1 MASDEFRYQLRH
13 ELEVWRTE
21 GLIDNSQ
28 YEQLAERYQIN
39 NLDTVARNRFVMILL
54 GLGSI
59 LIGLGV
65 ITFVAANWQELPRTA
80 KVTLLLSLFIVVNI
94 AGFYLWKRQNERQQR
109 LGHGLLILGALIL
122 GANMGLMGQMFHIS
136 NPFYELLLAWGIGV
150 VAMSYSLRLTSLG
163 VLSIILI
170 GCGYFGFLG
179 NVVFTSSLFQET
191 SWAALIGQH
200 MPLLVGLIFIPLA
213 YWCRSGWIFALAA
226 IAIIFSLQ
234 INWLFAL
241 ANFFTANS
249 GGWVSAIAL
258 ALPPALLWGYD
269 DSLWI
274 FGDFPL
280 FSHRQSHN
288 ATGVS
293 FQPIARN
300 LALVYFSILF
310 YSCSFYWF
318 WEAFT
323 DSTSTQQP
331 TNLSFFALIDVV
343 IFILLASFA
352 WLRLV
357 WLGTRSH
364 RNRDLTTIVI
374 GGFIAISALIVFW
387 HINIAP
393 ISAVA
398 TFVFNA
404 LLFLLAAG
412 LIREGLAHGQRRA
425 FWGGMVLLTL
435 RIINWFILS
444 ATGLLF
450 KSLMFILC
458 GVSVIAIGLWFERYV
473 RTLSHTPNSRKAREQ
488 GNQRELR

>member
-1 MASDEFRYQLRH
+1 MASDEFRHQLRH

-80 KVTLLLSLFIVVNI
+80 KVTLLLSLFIVVNV

-136 NPFYELLLAWGIGV
+136 SPFYELLLAWGIGV
-150 VAMSYSLRLTSLG
+150 VAMAYSLRLTSLG

-170 GCGYFGFLG
+170 GQGYLNFLG
-179 NVVFTSSLFQET
+179 EAVFSASLFQEL
-191 SWAALIGQH
+191 SWSALIGQH
-200 MPLLVGLIFIPLA
+200 LPLLISLVFVPLA
-213 YWCRSGWIFALAA
+213 YWCRSRSIFALAA
-226 IAIIFSLQ
+226 IAIIFSLE

-249 GGWVSAIAL
+249 GGWVLAIAI

-274 FGDFPL
+274 YSDFPL
-280 FSHRQSHN
+280 FSRQSHN
-288 ATGVS
+288 TRGIS

-300 LALVYFSILF
+300 LALIYLAVLF

-323 DSTSTQQP
+323 NSASTKQL

-343 IFILLASFA
+343 IFILLAILA
-352 WLRLV
+352 WLRIV
-357 WLGTRSH
+357 WLETRRSR
-364 RNRDLTTIVI
+364 RNHNLTTIVI

-393 ISAVA
+393 IPVVA
-398 TFVFNA
+398 TFIFNA
-404 LLFLLAAG
+404 LLFLLATG
-412 LIREGLAHGQRRA
+412 LIREGLTHGQRRA
-425 FWGGMVLLTL
+425 FWGGMVLITL

-458 GVSVIAIGLWFERYV
+458 GVSVIAIGLWFERYI
-473 RTLSHTPNSRKAREQ
+473 RTLNHISTSSRT
-488 GNQRELR
+488 

>member
-1 MASDEFRYQLRH
+1 MASIEFRHQLRH

-28 YEQLAERYQIN
+28 YEQLAERYQLN
-39 NLDTVARNRFVMILL
+39 SLDTNARNRFVMILL

-94 AGFYLWKRQNERQQR
+94 AGFYFWKRQNERQQR

-150 VAMSYSLRLTSLG
+150 VAMAYSLRLTSLG

-170 GCGYFGFLG
+170 GQGYLSFLG
-179 NVVFTSSLFQET
+179 EAVFTASLFQEL
-191 SWAALIGQH
+191 SWSTLIGQH
-200 MPLLVGLIFIPLA
+200 LPLLISLVFVPLA
-213 YWCRSGWIFALAA
+213 YWCRSRSIFALAA
-226 IAIIFSLQ
+226 IAIVFSLQ
-234 INWLFAL
+234 INWLFTL
-241 ANFFTANS
+241 ANFLTANS
-249 GGWVSAIAL
+249 RGWASAIAI

-274 FGDFPL
+274 YSDFPL
-280 FSHRQSHN
+280 LSRRQSHN
-288 ATGVS
+288 ATGGS

-300 LALVYFSILF
+300 LALVYLAVLF

-318 WEAFT
+318 WEALT
-323 DSTSTQQP
+323 NSTSTPQP
-331 TNLSFFALIDVV
+331 TNLSLFALIDVV
-343 IFILLASFA
+343 IFILLASLA

-357 WLGTRSH
+357 WLGKRSR

-387 HINIAP
+387 HLNIAP
-393 ISAVA
+393 ISVVA
-398 TFVFNA
+398 TFTFNA

-412 LIREGLAHGQRRA
+412 LIREGLAHGKRRA
-425 FWGGMVLLTL
+425 FWGGIVLLTL
-435 RIINWFILS
+435 RILNWFILS

-458 GVSVIAIGLWFERYV
+458 GVGVIAIGLWFERYV

-488 GNQRELR
+488 G